1 VASAVVA
8 RTWRSTPA
16 ESIEAGLAELWR
28 EIGRQAPV
36 ARAVMSNLVIF
47 RNRSAAGGRRLDSL
61 AEGLPIE
68 EVVAR
73 HPSRMI
79 LIAHEHRRVECEP
92 VAAGIGIVT
101 FGPPQARYGVEQ
113 IAVQASCADASLP
126 SIVRR
131 IVRGDV
137 PTSVWWA
144 EDLSQ
149 VPPVPA
155 LVSMGRQ
162 LLYDSS
168 AWKDVRTA
176 VLSLAPIVR
185 NRRSDCADV
194 NWRRLAPVRQALVHA
209 AESMQADDLRHADV
223 RIAHRPG
230 ETALAWLLGGW
241 LAARLHWSDAAAP
254 AIEEV
259 PHADD
264 VLTLTCGTD
273 SGKLTLTLTE
283 QHVAVSRRGHPSFT
297 VAVPRESAG
306 DAVAAELRS
315 LARDI
320 GLHDTLG
327 ALIRRFSAGSL

>member
-1 VASAVVA
+1 MASAVVA

-16 ESIEAGLAELWR
+16 ESIEDGLAELWR

-47 RNRSAAGGRRLDSL
+47 RSSAGAGRLDAL
-61 AEGLPIE
+61 VQGLPIE

-73 HPSRMI
+73 HPSRI
-79 LIAHEHRRVECEP
+79 IVIAHEHRRVECEP

-101 FGPPQARYGVEQ
+101 FGPPQARYGVEE
-113 IAVQASCADASLP
+113 IAVMASCADASLP

-149 VPPVPA
+149 VPPVPG
-155 LVSMGRQ
+155 LISMGRQ
-162 LLYDSS
+162 LLYDSF
-168 AWKDVRTA
+168 AWKDVRAA

-185 NRRSDCADV
+185 DRRADCADV

-209 AESMQADDLRHADV
+209 AESMQADDLRHAAV
-223 RIAHRPG
+223 RITHRPG
-230 ETALAWLLGGW
+230 EAALAWLLGGW
-241 LAARLHWSDAAAP
+241 LSARMQWSDPSAP
-254 AIEEV
+254 AIEEG
-259 PHADD
+259 PQTDD

-273 SGKLTLTLTE
+273 SGALILTLAE

-297 VAVPRESAG
+297 IAVPRESVSE
-306 DAVAAELRS
+306 AVAAELRS
-315 LARDI
+315 LAQDVCLRDA
-320 GLHDTLG
+320 LG
-327 ALIRRFSAGSL
+327 ALIRRFSATSP

>member
-36 ARAVMSNLVIF
+36 ARPVMSNLVIF
-47 RNRSAAGGRRLDSL
+47 RNRSSGGADRLEAL
-61 AEGLPIE
+61 VEGLPIE
-68 EVVAR
+68 EVMAR
-73 HPSRMI
+73 HPSRII
-79 LIAHEHRRVECEP
+79 LIAHEHGRVECEP
-92 VAAGIGIVT
+92 AAAGIGIVT

-131 IVRGDV
+131 FVRGDV

-168 AWKDVRTA
+168 AWRDVRRA
-176 VLSLAPIVR
+176 VLSLTPIVR
-185 NRRSDCADV
+185 DRRADCADV

-209 AESMQADDLRHADV
+209 AESMQAGDLRHAGV
-223 RIAHRPG
+223 RITHRPG
-230 ETALAWLLGGW
+230 EAALAWLLGGW
-241 LAARLHWSDAAAP
+241 LAARLQWPDAAAP
-254 AIEEV
+254 AVEETRQ
-259 PHADD
+259 ADD
-264 VLTLTCGTD
+264 VLRLTSGTD
-273 SGKLTLTLTE
+273 SRELTLTLTE
-283 QHVAVSRRGHPSFT
+283 QHVVVSRRGQPSFT

-320 GLHDTLG
+320 CLHDTLG
-327 ALIRRFSAGSL
+327 ALIRHFSAGSS